1 MGSLAH
7 IEAISSLRS
16 ERSVKLETTWCSTF
30 VTFLSIMMG
39 LFCEERATREGMNL
53 LFLRFIVISGMSKPK
68 YEFFF
73 YSKFFFF
80 KENVT
85 YNSVV
90 FKLSGYKELYCI
102 GVTPSLVKP
111 GKERKET

>member
-1 MGSLAH
+1 
-7 IEAISSLRS
+7 
-16 ERSVKLETTWCSTF
+16 
-30 VTFLSIMMG
+30 MMG

-53 LFLRFIVISGMSKPK
+53 QLFLRFMVISGMSQPK

-73 YSKFFFF
+73 YSKFFLF

-85 YNSVV
+85 YNSLV
-90 FKLSGYKELYCI
+90 FELSVYKELYCI